1 MVIFL
6 IISQTVKVKETAFLT
21 KDQDRNLCNQIG
33 QILHQNEPAMVEEDE
48 APQED
53 RVGKDMTLISNT
65 PRISKRSIECKG
77 KMINISA

>member
-6 IISQTVKVKETAFLT
+6 IISQTVKVKGTVFLT

-33 QILHQNEPAMVEEDE
+33 QILHQNEPAMVEGDE

-53 RVGKDMTLISNT
+53 RVGKDITLISNT
-65 PRISKRSIECKG
+65 PKKSKRSIECKS